1 MGGICQVCFF
11 LPKNVFFWSTKNIK
25 IVLVLQFGKIILI
38 HNQINQLKPKPN
50 MTTNTTTTTE
60 TTTQMNG
67 IYSTEF
73 DKDWEMSKHYIDAVK
88 QIAQRAE
95 NIDADQLYQIF
106 DTKTI
111 PDREEANKKL
121 KTKQNKRQKKK
132 AEKFVVAGLAK
143 PKNVRNLFREQYKTR
158 ITAEGKTFNKDEFD
172 AAFKALSADAREA
185 LDLEVKSANESFQR
199 EYEQHLARAVA
210 SGDYPEKAPTK
221 FKRAYLIFTEDMRA
235 AVGNPTDT
243 RLTATQRTQISAM
256 SMTQKSKAFGEL
268 WKTVSEAEK
277 ARYAALE
284 KEAEQAYT
292 AEFYDYN
299 IRVLERQIA
308 KAEREGHD
316 AKEYRDRL
324 VEVQLKPPSAEARAV
339 QSKYYGLAVAG
350 ASASATTSQGSTSA
364 EVVAAE
370 KPKKAKKEKQAEATA
385 SAVAATVVLTTE
397 ESAVPV
403 GEKTKKKKEKSAA
416 ATTA

>member
-1 MGGICQVCFF
+1 
-11 LPKNVFFWSTKNIK
+11 
-25 IVLVLQFGKIILI
+25 
-38 HNQINQLKPKPN
+38 
-50 MTTNTTTTTE
+50 MTANTTTTE

-132 AEKFVVAGLAK
+132 AEKFVVAGLDK
-143 PKNVRNLFREQYKTR
+143 PKNARNLFREQYKTR
-158 ITAEGKTFNKDEFD
+158 CTAEGKTFNKDEFD

-185 LDLEVKSANESFQR
+185 LDLEIRGAKESFDR
-199 EYEQHLARAVA
+199 EYEQQLARAVA

-235 AVGNPTDT
+235 ALANTADT
-243 RLTATQRTQISAM
+243 RLNGAQRTQISAM
-256 SMTQKSKAFGEL
+256 TMTEKSKAFGDL

-299 IRVLERQIA
+299 VRVLERQIA
-308 KAEREGHD
+308 KAERESHD

-324 VEVQLKPPSAEARAV
+324 VEVRLKPPSPEARAV
-339 QSKYYGLAVAG
+339 QSKYYGAAVQASAAVAD
-350 ASASATTSQGSTSA
+350 STSTA
-364 EVVAAE
+364 TAE
-370 KPKKAKKEKQAEATA
+370 KPKKKKATTAPAEA
-385 SAVAATVVLTTE
+385 SAATVVLTTE
-397 ESAVPV
+397 QSAAPAA
-403 GEKTKKKKEKSAA
+403 EKAKKPKKEKA

>member
-1 MGGICQVCFF
+1 
-11 LPKNVFFWSTKNIK
+11 
-25 IVLVLQFGKIILI
+25 
-38 HNQINQLKPKPN
+38 
-50 MTTNTTTTTE
+50 MTTNTSTTE

-111 PDREEANKKL
+111 PEREESNKKL
-121 KTKQNKRQKKK
+121 KSKQNKRQKKK

-143 PKNVRNLFREQYKTR
+143 PKNARNLFREQYKAR
-158 ITAEGKTFNKDEFD
+158 CTAEGKAFDKDEFD

-185 LDLEVKSANESFQR
+185 IDLEIKASKESFDR
-199 EYEQHLARAVA
+199 EYEQQLARAVA
-210 SGDYPEKAPTK
+210 AGDYPEKAPTK

-235 AVGNPTDT
+235 ALANPADA
-243 RLTATQRTQISAM
+243 RLTATQRTEISAM
-256 SMTQKSKAFGEL
+256 TMTQKSKAFGEL

-277 ARYAALE
+277 ARYSALE

-292 AEFYDYN
+292 AENYDYTV
-299 IRVLERQIA
+299 RVLERQIA

-316 AKEYRDRL
+316 AKEHRDRL

-339 QSKYYGLAVAG
+339 QSKYYGAAATVA
-350 ASASATTSQGSTSA
+350 ASANTS
-364 EVVAAE
+364 AE
-370 KPKKAKKEKQAEATA
+370 KPKKAKKAVEPVAA
-385 SAVAATVVLTTE
+385 AVATSTVVLTTE
-397 ESAVPV
+397 QPA
-403 GEKTKKKKEKSAA
+403 EKVKKPKKEKAAA
-416 ATTA
+416 ATNA

>member
-1 MGGICQVCFF
+1 
-11 LPKNVFFWSTKNIK
+11 
-25 IVLVLQFGKIILI
+25 
-38 HNQINQLKPKPN
+38 
-50 MTTNTTTTTE
+50 MTTNTTTTE

-172 AAFKALSADAREA
+172 AAFKALSPDAREA

-235 AVGNPTDT
+235 AVGNPADT

-339 QSKYYGLAVAG
+339 QSKYYGP
-350 ASASATTSQGSTSA
+350 SATGATTSQCSTSA

-370 KPKKAKKEKQAEATA
+370 KPKKAKKEKQAEATT

-403 GEKTKKKKEKSAA
+403 GEKTKKKKEKSTA